1 MRHVEQNWTDMR
13 PSRSLMPWRRV
24 RMQEASELAAE
35 AESTGAASPQPPG
48 RHDLAL
54 LAVGAGL
61 SNASSMLTLVG
72 LTVRLYDS
80 GPGAVAIMFAAG
92 TVGGVLGTPIGGWL
106 VDRYRNRPL
115 YVCILVAQAVTLSAL
130 VAVASVPAA
139 IIAGLAIM
147 GMLGAMATTC
157 TSVLVARINAEDDG
171 VRGFSWVST
180 ARTAGAM
187 AGTLLGGVVAAGP
200 GLEVALA
207 IDAAASFLQ
216 AFLISRIRTD
226 RDPRVHDRFAGTS
239 RRSLAGLAQL
249 GRDRVLTVRLVA
261 HVVTM
266 TAMTIALA
274 NEIFLV
280 TGVMRQ
286 NEVVY
291 GVVVTCWGIGVLAGA
306 VVTRRLKGIDALL
319 RAYLIGTGV
328 MAAAFA
334 VTALFPHPV
343 VNAIAWITCGG
354 CAAVQNITLMALVQK
369 RTPEA
374 YKGRVYSAAGT
385 TLIIANTVGYLSAG
399 PVIALAGP
407 RNTLFIAAAL
417 IVPATLAMVVV
428 VFRER
433 VGSEPATAAETE
445 NTSATKNGA
454 T

>member
-1 MRHVEQNWTDMR
+1 
-13 PSRSLMPWRRV
+13 
-24 RMQEASELAAE
+24 
-35 AESTGAASPQPPG
+35 
-48 RHDLAL
+48 
-54 LAVGAGL
+54 
-61 SNASSMLTLVG
+61 MLTLVG
-72 LTVRLYDS
+72 LTVRLHDV
-80 GPGAVAIMFAAG
+80 GPGAVATLFAAG
-92 TVGGVLGTPIGGWL
+92 TVGGVLGTPVGGRL
-106 VDRYRNRPL
+106 VDRYRNRSL
-115 YVCILVAQAVTLSAL
+115 FVLVLIAQAVTLSAL
-130 VAVASVPAA
+130 IAVASVPAA
-139 IIAGLAIM
+139 VIAGLAIM

-157 TSVLVARINAEDDG
+157 TSVLVARLTAEDDG
-171 VRGFSWVST
+171 VRGFSWLST

-200 GLEVALA
+200 GLEIALA
-207 IDAAASFLQ
+207 IDAGASVVQ

-226 RDPRVHDRFAGTS
+226 RDPRVHDRSAGTS

-249 GRDRVLTVRLVA
+249 GQDGLLTVRLAA

-291 GVVVTCWGIGVLAGA
+291 GVVVTCWGVGVMAGA
-306 VVTRRLKGIDALL
+306 VVTRRLKGVDALL
-319 RAYLIGTGV
+319 RAYLVGTGV

-343 VNAIAWITCGG
+343 VNAVAWIAGGG
-354 CAAVQNITLMALVQK
+354 CAAVQNVTLMALVQN

-374 YKGRVYSAAGT
+374 CKGRVHSAAGT
-385 TLIIANTVGYLSAG
+385 CLIIANTAGYLSAG
-399 PVIALAGP
+399 PVISSAGP

-428 VFRER
+428 VLRER
-433 VGSEPATAAETE
+433 AGSEPAAPG
-445 NTSATKNGA
+445 NTSSPPISARCSA
-454 T
+454 RPRRPAR